1 MTYDDMVAV
10 HINRD
15 GMVTGVP
22 WHGNWR
28 WRWDCRGEVWHV
40 NIGMRIP
47 QHCVLMGM
55 LPAAYGYQAVHRLNV
70 CMPLSTASTVCMFKN
85 NSIFKKYSSCSAWLA
100 KYTQLHVV
108 TQRKPFK
115 RNRHILF
122 TQPLVYTGFVAFPCA
137 FFKVQALCHSDN
149 SLLSIITC
157 SLAFLVSPA
166 HPQV

>member
-22 WHGNWR
+22 WHKNWR
-28 WRWDCRGEVWHV
+28 WRWVCRGESWHV

-70 CMPLSTASTVCMFKN
+70 CMPLSTASTVCMSKK
-85 NSIFKKYSSCSAWLA
+85 NSIFKKSQCLIDRVTCSQYFTRNLP
-100 KYTQLHVV
+100 LHVV
-108 TQRKPFK
+108 TQRKPFT

-122 TQPLVYTGFVAFPCA
+122 THPLVYTGLSLFPALFV
-137 FFKVQALCHSDN
+137 
-149 SLLSIITC
+149 
-157 SLAFLVSPA
+157 
-166 HPQV
+166 